1 LDIYINLKTNKSFLI
16 VTIYF
21 QNSSVLPIRP
31 ISSIPVI
38 DIHKVQNLSED
49 LFYHVNNQ
57 LIKLIIFIS
66 KALPTADDVKKFIAA
81 AKNNDLSSIKAMI
94 AHYDIV
100 DKQDEVRIGC
110 ISVWQLVTFSPSQ
123 LIKL

>member
-1 LDIYINLKTNKSFLI
+1 MDIYINLKTNKSFLI